1 MGKEPP
7 GSTKEQQLGVGFVLL
22 NKRNL
27 CQKSGLW
34 KFEKDVGNTRTR
46 RKKEESR
53 SDEDSADRHVTYAR
67 TTLLVCHRY

>member
-34 KFEKDVGNTRTR
+34 EFEKDAGNMRTR
-46 RKKEESR
+46 RKEEGYR
-53 SDEDSADRHVTYAR
+53 SDENSADT
-67 TTLLVCHRY
+67 